1 MLKDWKTKRQTRNK
15 EISTVYMSFSKRL
28 HSSIVFAALYLSSY
42 SVSARTGVLGRKRTG
57 VDRGGRGLKTSKNVW
72 ISVMDN
78 PILDCEEIVV

>member
-42 SVSARTGVLGRKRTG
+42 SVSARTGGVRQKADRCGQGREG
-57 VDRGGRGLKTSKNVW
+57 VEN
-72 ISVMDN
+72 
-78 PILDCEEIVV
+78 